1 MPYQRG
7 DTTFSTN
14 SQSSSIQINLHI
26 PPPNQKTFDSNTG
39 SATHKIIE
47 SRAKYLIKMTVA
59 LLPNVQFQQFHRSH
73 VTHEVKFRHSL
84 SKTTLN
90 SSCKNLLV
98 SKFPLK
104 TAAAKTSWEKQ
115 SSYQLQHLFYVQQYV
130 MDRSSH
136 TDVFLRKGA
145 LKICSKFT
153 GKHPC
158 RSCRTTL
165 LKSHFGMAILL

>member
-1 MPYQRG
+1 MKKGNWSPCSANNMTLCCKQVISSSTFKSQQTNKSYTIFHEVNCSSAYVIYLMKCSLCKKQYVGKSETNFNIRLNAIIMTLKNPMQYQRG

-14 SQSSSIQINLHI
+14 TQSSSIQINLHI

-84 SKTTLN
+84 SKTII
-90 SSCKNLLV
+90 
-98 SKFPLK
+98 
-104 TAAAKTSWEKQ
+104 
-115 SSYQLQHLFYVQQYV
+115 
-130 MDRSSH
+130 R
-136 TDVFLRKGA
+136 
-145 LKICSKFT
+145 
-153 GKHPC
+153 
-158 RSCRTTL
+158 
-165 LKSHFGMAILL
+165 